1 FDTKRKFY
9 SGDEASSEVAALV
22 MTGFRKIAKALNVSV
37 ILLSHVVK
45 SHTSITI
52 SSLPGNARWGGDL
65 DIAWYIQSGENNVY
79 LLTNVKRRNFSEVK
93 PIKCKCIA
101 TIEAS
106 DVHALGGRSA
116 AKGFELTDEEYIVK
130 AAESNRTM
138 IVSASGAGRPRAV
151 EMEQANEVL
160 EMMGV
165 EFWSW
170 QFRNMATERFRV
182 SRATVYRLLEE
193 LVHQKRIAAMQEP
206 ENGKAARYIKLST
219 MPAETSAET
228 EAEADAFA
236 GEEAR
241 RDARDDI
248 PF

>member
-1 FDTKRKFY
+1 
-9 SGDEASSEVAALV
+9 
-22 MTGFRKIAKALNVSV
+22 MSV

-101 TIEAS
+101 TIAAS
-106 DVHALGGRSA
+106 GVHADSNVSMSRLQSA

-138 IVSASGAGRPRAV
+138 IVSAGGAGRPRAV

-182 SRATVYRLLEE
+182 SRATAYRLLEE
-193 LVHQKRIAAMQEP
+193 LVHQKRIAEMNEERGA
-206 ENGKAARYIKLST
+206 NKAARYIKLSM
-219 MPAETSAET
+219 MPVETSVD
-228 EAEADAFA
+228 AEADAFA
-236 GEEAR
+236 GEEAC
-241 RDARDDI
+241 RDAKDDM